1 LDYVFPPNLTRLE
14 TVGTEVLDRQDRP
27 LALLPAPGGVWRFRA
42 APARVA
48 PVLTD
53 LLIAVEDKRFWLHPG
68 VDPLALLRACAQVV
82 RTGRVISG
90 GSTIAMQ
97 AARLL
102 EPRPRTVRSKLI
114 EMARALQLELRFGRR
129 GVLDIWLTL
138 APVGGNLEG
147 VRAGSLAWFGV
158 PPEALEPSQAA
169 LLVAIPRRP
178 EALRPDRHPGVAR
191 HLRDRVLAIGARAG
205 MTHVDDAT
213 VDLPVRRIPLAFHA
227 PQVAGSLPRQST
239 VRTTLDL
246 PLQVALER
254 LASESLQ
261 SLPSQASTAILIAD
275 AASREILAIYPGAWR
290 DQPRSGALDL
300 TVASRSPGSA
310 LKPFIYA
317 IAFADGTIAPETIMT
332 DLPRHFGGYAPENFD
347 RGFAGSLTAADAL
360 RRSLNLPAVALLDQ
374 IGPLRFTATL
384 RSAGVTLRL
393 PHGADPSLPLA
404 LGGAGIT
411 LRQAT
416 SLYAALA
423 TDGAS
428 GPLRLLRDAPVQH
441 TNFLSAL
448 AAGQVADVLT
458 RPLPGFAAGGI
469 AWKTGTSWG
478 GRDAWAFGFDT
489 RHVIG
494 VWIGRPDGTPLPAAT
509 GASLALPL
517 LGHVFDLL
525 PPAPRPMP
533 PGPAQQRA
541 TDQTATDGLRLLFP
555 PPEAVLSADGPVTI
569 RAMGGRRPLIF
580 LIDGAP
586 LASDRIRREVTWRP
600 NGPGFYRFSVL
611 DAGGAVARVGVRV
624 ADEAPH

>member
-1 LDYVFPPNLTRLE
+1 
-14 TVGTEVLDRQDRP
+14 
-27 LALLPAPGGVWRFRA
+27 
-42 APARVA
+42 
-48 PVLTD
+48 
-53 LLIAVEDKRFWLHPG
+53 
-68 VDPLALLRACAQVV
+68 
-82 RTGRVISG
+82 
-90 GSTIAMQ
+90 
-97 AARLL
+97 
-102 EPRPRTVRSKLI
+102 
-114 EMARALQLELRFGRR
+114 
-129 GVLDIWLTL
+129 
-138 APVGGNLEG
+138 
-147 VRAGSLAWFGV
+147 
-158 PPEALEPSQAA
+158 
-169 LLVAIPRRP
+169 
-178 EALRPDRHPGVAR
+178 
-191 HLRDRVLAIGARAG
+191 

-227 PQVAGSLPRQST
+227 PQVAGSLPRQPT

-275 AASREILAIYPGAWR
+275 AASREILAVYPGAWR

-448 AAGQVADVLT
+448 AARQVADVLT

-600 NGPGFYRFSVL
+600 NGPGFYRVSVL